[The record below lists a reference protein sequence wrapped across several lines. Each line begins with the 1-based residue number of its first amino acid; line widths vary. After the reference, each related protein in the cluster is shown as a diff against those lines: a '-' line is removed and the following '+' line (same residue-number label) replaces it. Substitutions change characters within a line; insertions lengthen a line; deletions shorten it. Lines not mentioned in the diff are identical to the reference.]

1 MSGEHQPW
9 WASATEVE
17 HLDAVD
23 PVEAFRASRRPAGW
37 RPEDASTDEER
48 SGGSGAEA
56 TGSDQGPTHGRRAA
70 AAPEEDPAEAGEG
83 PDRSSQGPTTGGHHR
98 PELCGICPLCTLART
113 LEETRPELL
122 DHLTE
127 AARHLSAA
135 ARALLEPPPDRR
147 AEGDEAGPTA
157 QSSRSR
163 RPGSGVERIPLDQDP
178 GPRPPGAST
187 DTTQERGD
195 G

>member
-23 PVEAFRASRRPAGW
+23 PVEAFRASRRPTGW
-37 RPEDASTDEER
+37 RPEGASTDEER
-48 SGGSGAEA
+48 SDGLGDPPQEPGQE
-56 TGSDQGPTHGRRAA
+56 PTSRYRAA
-70 AAPEEDPAEAGEG
+70 AAPDDEPANPGAQPHTE
-83 PDRSSQGPTTGGHHR
+83 GHHR

-122 DHLTE
+122 EHLTE

-135 ARALLEPPPDRR
+135 ARAFLEPPPPSGR
-147 AEGDEAGPTA
+147 AEGDTDDPTA
-157 QSSRSR
+157 QGARPR
-163 RPGSGVERIPLDQDP
+163 RTGSGVERIALDQDP

-187 DTTQERGD
+187 DTTQQRGS